1 MLSRYSVKRPYTVV
15 VGVVLILLLGYV
27 SFTSMQTDLLPDM
40 TLPYAIV
47 YTMYPGASPEEV
59 ETVVTRPVE
68 QAMATISN
76 IETVNSVSSEN
87 ISMVI
92 LEFSQSANMDAV
104 TVEMRESL
112 DQIGG
117 YWDDTIGSPII
128 MKLNPDMLPVMVAA
142 MEGGDLTQ
150 SELTALV
157 DNEIL
162 PELESIEGVA
172 SVSATGTIEEQVQVL
187 LREDKIKAVN
197 KKITAA
203 LDDKFEEAEE
213 ELNEAQSELDEGMDQ
228 LEEGQKELIDKTSS
242 AQGQLSTGQAQLIT
256 GQAQIDEKLAEVEA
270 GLTQLDAS
278 EKELKS
284 KEKELKEG
292 EEALQQLPAQ
302 REALVAQQAQLESV
316 IAQLEAA
323 PLQLA
328 QLEAAIAADQAEISS
343 LKSQIEALQA
353 IAGAGQTGSP
363 SQDGTGTQTEA
374 PAQDDAGTQTDAST
388 QYDEEGTQTDASAQA
403 GAITQTDI
411 SAQNEVPAQAQD
423 GAAMNTNGA
432 ALIVNGELRTQS
444 AGDEDQ
450 ASLTVS
456 EEVRTR
462 SAEEGPDMAPAD
474 SEGALAAADGV
485 ADDDAGM
492 AAYAEAGVV
501 SAAADAMLSADD
513 TASLDAGNDVAAAP
527 AESDVILDSAVE
539 ASPEG
544 VPEADASAGDS
555 LTILSQSEIEE
566 MVDQITQGVQDAQP
580 AAQLAE
586 LQSRLAAKEQ
596 ELASLQTAKQQ
607 ALSGLSVLG
616 VDTTGDYASM
626 VSSIDTVK
634 SGLVSRKLQL
644 DDGIATMDETIENMT
659 EQLQTLAQ
667 GKEAIVQ
674 GKEQIKSGR
683 KQLQGAKQQ
692 LLAAKAQIASG
703 QSSIPEAVAALNSA
717 QISATIEMAA
727 GKAQLTSGQK
737 ELDAALEQVKAQKDA
752 AYDQADV
759 TQIITAD
766 MVKGLLAAQNFSM
779 PAGYVTEDGT
789 DFLVRI
795 GNKFD
800 STEGLEEL
808 VLLDLHMDGVD
819 PVKLSDVADVT
830 VLDDS
835 DTIYAKV
842 NGHEGVMFTMQKQSG
857 YSTGDVSNK
866 IKEKF
871 AQLEAKEDNIHII
884 RLMDQGIYIDMVVNS
899 VIENM
904 LSGAVLA
911 ILVLLLFLK
920 DIRPT
925 FVIACSI
932 PISIMAAIVLMYFS
946 GITLNI
952 ISLSG
957 LALGI
962 GMLVD
967 NSIVVIENIY
977 RLRGLGYTAKRAA
990 VEGAGQMA
998 GAIAAST
1005 LTTICVFLPI
1015 VFTEGI
1021 TRQLFV
1027 DMGLTIAYSLLASL
1041 VVALTLVPM
1050 MGAGLL
1056 KNVKE
1061 KRSRFF
1067 DWICRGYGAMLR
1079 VTLKVKFLVLLLAVG
1094 LLGLSGY
1101 LAVSKG
1107 TAFMPEMEST
1117 QISVTVQAPKGSMLA
1132 ETGALSDQVIDRILT
1147 IQDVT
1152 DVGAMNG
1159 SGSAM
1164 SSLTGGGGQSANEQ
1178 VSMYVLLDEDKTIT
1192 NEELAKQIME
1202 KTSDLDCEVIV
1213 NTSTMDMSALGGS
1226 GISVQIKGRDLDQL
1240 KSMAGEV
1247 AELVKGVEGTK
1258 NVSDGI
1264 EEKTLELRLVVDK
1277 EKAIGYQLTTAQVFQ
1292 FLQQK
1297 LADATSATTLSTL
1310 SQDYPVMVVSDTDEA
1325 LTREKIKKLKITG
1338 KNEENQDVEVPL
1350 SKLVEFQNTEGF
1362 SSINRESQTRYVTV
1376 TAELEDGSNIGLV
1389 ASDVK
1394 AALAEYEVPEG
1405 YSIEMTG
1412 EDETINEAM
1421 GQVVK
1426 MLALAVVFMYLIMV
1440 AQFQSLLSP
1449 FIVMFTIPLAFT
1461 GGLFALY
1468 LTDSPVSVIAMIGF
1482 VMLSGIIV
1490 NNGIVLVDYINQLRR
1505 EGMEKRDAIVEA
1517 GRTRLRP
1524 IIMTALTTILG
1535 LLTMALGVG
1544 MGADM
1549 VQPMAIVTIGGLT
1562 YGTLLTLFV
1571 VPCIYDIFNRKKSL
1585 VEEEI

>member
-374 PAQDDAGTQTDAST
+374 PAQGGAEVQTEASA
-388 QYDEEGTQTDASAQA
+388 QNEARTQTDASAQA
-403 GAITQTDI
+403 
-411 SAQNEVPAQAQD
+411 QD
-423 GAAMNTNGA
+423 VAAMNTNGA

-444 AGDEDQ
+444 AGDKDQ

-462 SAEEGPDMAPAD
+462 SAEDGPDMAPAD
-474 SEGALAAADGV
+474 SEGALAAADG
-485 ADDDAGM
+485 AAEAGADAGM
-492 AAYAEAGVV
+492 AAYAESGAVSDAG
-501 SAAADAMLSADD
+501 DAM
-513 TASLDAGNDVAAAP
+513 AAP

-539 ASPEG
+539 ASSEG
-544 VPEADASAGDS
+544 APGADASAGDS

-586 LQSRLAAKEQ
+586 LQSRFAAKEQ

-634 SGLVSRKLQL
+634 SGFVSRKLQL

-819 PVKLSDVADVT
+819 PIKLSDVADVT

-1277 EKAIGYQLTTAQVFQ
+1277 EKAISYQLTTAQVFQ

-1350 SKLVEFQNTEGF
+1350 SRLVEFQNTEGF

>member
-150 SELTALV
+150 SELTAFV

-374 PAQDDAGTQTDAST
+374 PAQGGAEVQTEALA
-388 QYDEEGTQTDASAQA
+388 QNEARTQTDASAQA
-403 GAITQTDI
+403 
-411 SAQNEVPAQAQD
+411 QD
-423 GAAMNTNGA
+423 VAAMNTNGA

-444 AGDEDQ
+444 AD
-450 ASLTVS
+450 
-456 EEVRTR
+456 
-462 SAEEGPDMAPAD
+462 PDDTM
-474 SEGALAAADGV
+474 V
-485 ADDDAGM
+485 
-492 AAYAEAGVV
+492 
-501 SAAADAMLSADD
+501 SADD
-513 TASLDAGNDVAAAP
+513 TALPDAGDAMAAA

-539 ASPEG
+539 VSPEG
-544 VPEADASAGDS
+544 ALGTDASAGDS

-659 EQLQTLAQ
+659 EQLQTLA
-667 GKEAIVQ
+667 Q

-819 PVKLSDVADVT
+819 PIKLSDVADVT

-871 AQLEAKEDNIHII
+871 AQLEAKDDNIHII

-1394 AALAEYEVPEG
+1394 VALAEYEVPEG